1 MKRIEIKN
9 AKHYASGE
17 KVTIFIEN
25 GVFTESLT
33 GDPDEII
40 DAEGLTVFPGLI
52 DMHCHLRE
60 PGYEYREDIKSGT
73 KSAAKGGFTSV

>member
-9 AKHYASGE
+9 GKHYASGE

-40 DAEGLTVFPGLI
+40 DA
-52 DMHCHLRE
+52 
-60 PGYEYREDIKSGT
+60 
-73 KSAAKGGFTSV
+73 